1 VFDTLL
7 RRLIDPPLARVG
19 AALAKAGVRAD
30 HLTLFG
36 GALALPIGWAIASNA
51 FGLALGLILLNRLLD
66 GLDGA
71 VARAAGPTEFGGYLD
86 SLCDYLF
93 YLAVPVGFGLADPG
107 NTPAALLLVGSYT
120 LTAVSFLAYAAIA
133 ARRGAEPAAPKAFTY
148 SRGLAEGAETIL
160 ACVLMCLFPAAF
172 TLIAG
177 VFTLLCVATVLQR
190 VLMARRAFRPPPS

>member
-1 VFDTLL
+1 MFDTLL
-7 RRLIDPPLARVG
+7 RRLIDPPLAHVG
-19 AALAKAGVRAD
+19 AALARVGVRAD
-30 HLTLFG
+30 HLTLVG

-51 FGLALGLILLNRLLD
+51 YGLALGLIALNRLLD

-71 VARAAGPTEFGGYLD
+71 VARAAGPTELGGYLD

-93 YLAVPVGFGLADPG
+93 YLAVPVGFGLADPA
-107 NTPAALLLVGSYT
+107 NTAAALLLVASFT

-133 ARRGAEPAAPKAFTY
+133 ARAGAKPAEPKALIY

-160 ACVLMCLFPAAF
+160 AFLLMCLFPAAF

-177 VFTLLCVATVLQR
+177 VFTFLCAATVVQR
-190 VLMARRAFRPPPS
+190 IVMARRLLSDA

>member
-1 VFDTLL
+1 MFDTLI
-7 RRLIDPPLARVG
+7 RRLIDPPLARLG
-19 AALAKAGVRAD
+19 GALAGAGVRAD
-30 HLTLFG
+30 HLTLLG
-36 GALALPIGWAIASNA
+36 GALAVPIGWAVASNA

-71 VARAAGPTEFGGYLD
+71 VARAAGPTELGGYLD

-93 YLAVPVGFGLADPG
+93 YLSVPVGFGLADPA
-107 NTPAALLLVGSYT
+107 NTAAALLLVAGFT

-133 ARRGAEPAAPKAFTY
+133 ARRRLEATEPKAFIY

-160 ACVLMCLFPAAF
+160 AFVLMCLFPAAF

-177 VFTLLCVATVLQR
+177 LFTVLCLATVIQR
-190 VLMARRAFRPPPS
+190 VMMARRAFSTP